1 MSLSQVAIKHLLEGT
16 MTSVAQKSLPRVNG
30 DFYHINETL
39 SEEDQALLLRVRAFM
54 ETEVAPI
61 INQYWIREE
70 FPHQLIPGLAA
81 LGAAGLPYQGYGCPG
96 KSSVLDGMV
105 AMEMA
110 RVDSSIATFFG
121 VHSGLA
127 MGSIYLCGSDEQKQQ
142 WLPPMVRMEKIG
154 AFGLTEPDAG
164 SGTAGGLTTTA
175 RREGDTWV
183 LNGQKKWIGNATFSD
198 VTVIW
203 ARDVEDNQVKGFLV
217 EKGTPGFRTE
227 KIKDKIALRV
237 VQNALITLED
247 CRVPEANRL
256 QQAHSF
262 KDVAAVLRMTRAGV
276 AWEAVGCARGAYE
289 LALAYAQERQQ
300 FGRPIGC
307 FQLVQDL
314 LVRMLG
320 NVTASACMVMR
331 LSQMQDAGI
340 MSDEHAS
347 LAKAFCTVKM
357 RETVGYARE
366 LLGGNGILLD
376 HQVGRFVADAEAIYS
391 YEGTREMNALI
402 VGRAITGFSAFV

>member
-1 MSLSQVAIKHLLEGT
+1 MNVANQT
-16 MTSVAQKSLPRVNG
+16 LPAVNG
-30 DFYHINETL
+30 DFYQISTIL
-39 SEEDQALLLRVRAFM
+39 SEEDQALLRRVRDFM
-54 ETEVAPI
+54 ESEVAPI
-61 INQYWIREE
+61 INRYWTREE
-70 FPHQLIPGLAA
+70 FPHQLVPGLAD
-81 LGAAGLPYQGYGCPG
+81 LGIAGLSYHGYGCPG
-96 KSSVLDGMV
+96 KSTLLDGFV
-105 AMEMA
+105 AMELA
-110 RVDSSIATFFG
+110 RVDSSIATFSG

-127 MGSIYLCGSDEQKQQ
+127 MGSIYLCGSEEQKQQ
-142 WLPPMVRMEKIG
+142 WLPPMARLEKIG
-154 AFGLTEPDAG
+154 AFGLTEPEVG
-164 SGTAGGLTTTA
+164 SGASGGLTTTA

-203 ARDVEDNQVKGFLV
+203 ARDVADNQVKGFLV
-217 EKGTPGFRTE
+217 EKGTPGFRPE
-227 KIKDKIALRV
+227 KMKDKIALRV

-247 CRVPEANRL
+247 CRVLEANRL
-256 QQAHSF
+256 QKANSF
-262 KDVAAVLRMTRAGV
+262 KATAAVLRMTRAGV

-289 LALAYAQERQQ
+289 LALKYAQEREQ
-300 FGRPIGC
+300 FGRPIGR

-320 NVTASACMVMR
+320 NVTASQCMVTR

-366 LLGGNGILLD
+366 LLAGNGILLD
-376 HQVGRFVADAEAIYS
+376 NQVGRFVADAEAIYS
-391 YEGTREMNALI
+391 YEGTREMNTLI
-402 VGRAITGFSAFV
+402 VGKAITGFSAFV